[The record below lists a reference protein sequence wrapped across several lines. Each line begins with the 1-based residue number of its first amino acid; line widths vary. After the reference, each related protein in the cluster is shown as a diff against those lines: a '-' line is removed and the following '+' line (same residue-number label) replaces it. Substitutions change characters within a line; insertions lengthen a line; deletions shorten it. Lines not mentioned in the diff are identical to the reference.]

1 MFKILRVRN
10 LAWEF
15 FFFFFGGG
23 GGGGGVM
30 FVPGNFL
37 GFVGGPRKFLG
48 VLIFAPFDH
57 PGH

>member
-1 MFKILRVRN
+1 
-10 LAWEF
+10 
-15 FFFFFGGG
+15 
-23 GGGGGVM
+23 M